1 MDKGSIHPSTD
12 FRTKLIRP
20 LGSRTLASRRIEQ
33 RPVSVEILSDCSL
46 LICAIKL
53 YNPISCHQ
61 FMDLDLGIRMV
72 IWKSRSHESHL
83 ILPNSYAVFYVL
95 TLMPTPERSHIQYP
109 LYLTAPVYSSST
121 TPTLAF
127 HIFSFNLT
135 TPFQVLS
142 SQFSPSALSDKYVLS
157 FFSSPSGTGCWE
169 ASRRRGGG
177 ANCVGTFRGG
187 RGGAEDRI
195 LGW

>member
-20 LGSRTLASRRIEQ
+20 LRSRTLASRRIEQ

-83 ILPNSYAVFYVL
+83 ILPNSYAVFYRFNFDAN
-95 TLMPTPERSHIQYP
+95 TRKIPYP
-109 LYLTAPVYSSST
+109 ISIISYSSRLLFVNNTNSCL
-121 TPTLAF
+121 P
-127 HIFSFNLT
+127 HILLQPHHSL
-135 TPFQVLS
+135 PSLILPVLS
-142 SQFSPSALSDKYVLS
+142 LCA
-157 FFSSPSGTGCWE
+157 
-169 ASRRRGGG
+169 
-177 ANCVGTFRGG
+177 FR
-187 RGGAEDRI
+187 
-195 LGW
+195 